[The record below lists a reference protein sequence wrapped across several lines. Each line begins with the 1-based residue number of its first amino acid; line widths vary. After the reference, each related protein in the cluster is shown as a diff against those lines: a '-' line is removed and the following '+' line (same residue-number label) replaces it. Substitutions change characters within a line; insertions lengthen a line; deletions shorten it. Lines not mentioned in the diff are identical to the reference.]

1 MHVDKPIDLALLAD
15 ELAAAGVAVGPLSKT
30 GTDDD
35 GELWQAVAE
44 QPGWPMQM
52 VDLPPEAQ
60 PVVDAHTAPAP
71 VYRFAAGI
79 PVEVLRQ
86 TTDDAPTE
94 VWRLASE
101 PRHEYAATLV
111 FMATD
116 EATFAVKRT
125 DMVYVWKR
133 AAAAPILVGEAPIS
147 NTDEQGS
154 ASWDVMAT
162 VDGDD
167 LVVRVVGGRTS
178 TVDWLVRGR
187 VELFA
192 PGGLE

>member
-1 MHVDKPIDLALLAD
+1 MHVTKPIDLGLLAT
-15 ELAAAGVAVGPLSKT
+15 ELAVAGVAVGPLSKT

-35 GELWQAVAE
+35 GELWQGVAE
-44 QPGWPMQM
+44 QPGWPMEQ

-60 PVVDAHTAPAP
+60 PVVDAHVAPPP
-71 VYRFAAGI
+71 VYEYATSIA
-79 PVEVLRQ
+79 VDVVTK
-86 TTDDAPTE
+86 TTDDTPTD
-94 VWRLASE
+94 VWRLASAV
-101 PRHEYAATLV
+101 RHEYAATLV

-116 EATFAVKRT
+116 EATFAVKRA

-133 AAAAPILVGEAPIS
+133 NTGAPTLVGEAPIS

-167 LVVRVVGGRTS
+167 LVVRVIGGRTS

>member
-1 MHVDKPIDLALLAD
+1 MHVTKPIDLVLLAQ
-15 ELAAAGVAVGPLSKT
+15 ELATAGVVVGPLSKT

-35 GELWQAVAE
+35 GELWQGVAE
-44 QPGWPMQM
+44 QPGWPM
-52 VDLPPEAQ
+52 VPIDLPPEAQ
-60 PVVDAHTAPAP
+60 PVVDAHVAPPP
-71 VYRFAAGI
+71 VYQFAASLA
-79 PVEVLRQ
+79 VEAIVR
-86 TTDDAPTE
+86 TTNDTPTE
-94 VWRLASE
+94 VWRLASA
-101 PRHEYAATLV
+101 PKHEYAATLV
-111 FMATD
+111 FMATGESD
-116 EATFAVKRT
+116 FSVKRT

-133 AAAAPILVGEAPIS
+133 DTAAPILVGEAPIS

-154 ASWDVMAT
+154 ASWDVMAG